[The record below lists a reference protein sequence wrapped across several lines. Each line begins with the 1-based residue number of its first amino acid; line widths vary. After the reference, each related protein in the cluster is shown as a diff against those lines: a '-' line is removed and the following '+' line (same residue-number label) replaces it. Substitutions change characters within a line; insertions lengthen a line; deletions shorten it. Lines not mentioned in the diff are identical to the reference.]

1 MEDANMKS
9 GEIQSP
15 NEQKLADAR
24 EAIAEIFQA
33 TDLEY
38 LRVELWHFLKAVT
51 TEKPF
56 SFLGDPSTVLTME
69 KHLNKIITACR
80 LILDVEEDQQGDLP
94 AEDFQ
99 PFSQQQ
105 IEADRQCMKNLRE
118 LNDQYGGMIRRL
130 TLAETERPIL
140 AIKRFFK
147 AYKYEEWQEILAD
160 WVEYGLSKVSIC
172 EATGECAEIIQY
184 ELLESLLEAI
194 YLIWLQDED
203 ICYPKRRFR
212 KLDGRKSVIEL
223 LVAALEPELIF
234 EVNRP
239 HSTSSTRASY
249 RDLLIILLDKNH
261 RPFKDLEPT
270 IEMITAGE
278 DNVYCSLHKFSGLHQ
293 SLEAGHVY
301 FSRVC
306 IPENVVYQRTFTKL
320 PVAPA
325 EKMLQVLKKSKE
337 EFTIGLDKAEKCY
350 QGARHYQQI
359 QAPALAMFALHQAVE
374 MVFRTVAISLYG
386 HEKKTHSIKTL
397 KRYNRRLA
405 PQLNDVFPAD
415 TPKEERLLMIL
426 EDAYLN
432 GRYNMKYEVDHSDVD
447 TIFNRVAHLLKLALD
462 VFHGNSQ
469 MATHQ

>member
-1 MEDANMKS
+1 MKLR
-9 GEIQSP
+9 EIQSP

-24 EAIAEIFQA
+24 EAIDEIFQA

-105 IEADRQCMKNLRE
+105 IDADRQYMRDLRE
-118 LNDQYGGMIRRL
+118 LNAQYDGMIRRL

-194 YLIWLQDED
+194 FLIWLQGED
-203 ICYPKRRFR
+203 ITYPKRRFR

-234 EVNRP
+234 EVNHP

-249 RDLLIILLDKNH
+249 RDLLIILPDKNH
-261 RPFKDLEPT
+261 RPFKEFEPT
-270 IEMITAGE
+270 IELIIAGE
-278 DNVYCSLHKFSGLHQ
+278 DNVYCSLHKFSGLYQ
-293 SLEAGHVY
+293 SIENGHIY
-301 FSRVC
+301 FTRVC

-325 EKMLQVLKKSKE
+325 EKMLQVFQKSKR
-337 EFTIGLDKAEKCY
+337 EFTAGLDKAEKCY
-350 QGARHYQQI
+350 QGAQHYQQI
-359 QAPALAMFALHQAVE
+359 QAAALAMFALHQAVE
-374 MVFRTVAISLYG
+374 TIFRTVAISLYG
-386 HEKKTHSIKTL
+386 HEKRTHSIKSL
-397 KRYNRRLA
+397 KRCNRRLA

-415 TPKEERLLMIL
+415 TTEEERLLML
-426 EDAYLN
+426 LDDAYLDA
-432 GRYNMKYEVDHSDVD
+432 RYNTMYEICSSDFNI
-447 TIFNRVAHLLKLALD
+447 IFNRVAQLLELANRA
-462 VFHGNSQ
+462 FNENAIAS
-469 MATHQ
+469 THECSKTI